1 MSNSKEN
8 AEMAYKYVAMP
19 LSLTMC
25 LDNNCRSMLFTMIQL
40 SSYYA
45 NEEGYFFR
53 TNADLQAET
62 NLSENLVRATIS
74 TLYEQGVLDVK
85 TVGAAKGTIPNYF
98 KIDFDAFKKWEQLSI
113 EDAMKNPLNKI
124 PTSNYKDKGWKPSYL
139 NDVQEVEAKTD
150 LVAIEELMETP
161 IALPTF
167 PQSEDN
173 ITNTSNED
181 NKKKDSE
188 SSENSFIV
196 PVMTLWKQRENNIC
210 NAMTAT
216 KDWSEFRT
224 LRQGLFELQEQYT
237 GPHDKRRI
245 DNRIAG
251 IERGKMKYFAKVAA
265 NNPYSSEW
273 EEVYEKTNCGYK
285 GAGPCAVQQS
295 TEDASTETKENV
307 QETSEPI
314 EESKEQSQ
322 PSEGTTECNI
332 VKSESY
338 SSEEVAHVSNYI
350 NQMQEEN
357 GRIDW
362 EVFNPRERDIALMIV
377 KDDDDLLPF

>member
-1 MSNSKEN
+1 MISETKH
-8 AEMAYKYVAMP
+8 AEIAYQYVAMP
-19 LSLTMC
+19 LNLMLC
-25 LDNNCRSMLFTMIQL
+25 CDNNVRSMLFTMIQL

-62 NLSENLVRATIS
+62 NLSENLVRATIN
-74 TLYEQGVLDVK
+74 TLHEQGVLDVK
-85 TVGAAKGTIPNYF
+85 SVGAAKGTIPNFF
-98 KIDFDAFKKWEQLSI
+98 KVNFDAFKRWELISI
-113 EDAMKNPLNKI
+113 EDCMKNPLHEI
-124 PTSNYKDKGWKPSYL
+124 RTADYKAKGKKASYL
-139 NDVQEVEAKTD
+139 NEVQEVKTD
-150 LVAIEELMETP
+150 LAAEMKEQIETP
-161 IALPTF
+161 ITFPTF

-188 SSENSFIV
+188 DSFIV
-196 PVMTLWKQRENNIC
+196 SVGDMWRKREDSIC
-210 NAMTAT
+210 DMMSGT
-216 KDWSEFRT
+216 KDWTDFRT
-224 LRQGLFELQEQYT
+224 LRQELIELQGQYT
-237 GPHDKRRI
+237 DPHDITRVER
-245 DNRIAG
+245 RIAG
-251 IERGKMKYFAKVAA
+251 IEKNKMKYFAKVAA
-265 NNPYSSEW
+265 NNPYSSDW
-273 EEVYEKTNCGYK
+273 EEVYEKTKCGYK
-285 GAGPCAVQQS
+285 GSGPCAVKQP
-295 TEDASTETKENV
+295 TEDVTTETKENV

-357 GRIDW
+357 GCIDW
-362 EVFNPRERDIALMIV
+362 EVFNSREREIALRV
-377 KDDDDLLPF
+377 VQDDPDLLPF